1 MRTDERSTEPGYGDR
16 NLVSVLRNALR
27 EAGACAGYAQEAAD
41 DERLARFFREA
52 RKSNAEIAER
62 AREMLDAA
70 GDGQRSA
77 GIRSD
82 VAPAEGDPADLSP
95 GQDVA

>member
-1 MRTDERSTEPGYGDR
+1 MRIDERSTEPDYEER

-27 EAGACAGYAQEAAD
+27 EADACAGYAQEAAGND
-41 DERLARFFREA
+41 RLAGFFREA
-52 RKSNAEIAER
+52 QKTNAEIAER